1 MQKTEAINEKGC
13 RCEDRVEP
21 DGRTGVQSATVAEV
35 KVGDSV
41 NANLMD
47 KLLSKENLNK
57 AYRQVKRNGGAPG
70 IDKMTVEEALPYL
83 REHGEE
89 IKEKIRKGLYHPQA
103 VRRVEIDKPD
113 GGVRLLGVP
122 TVVDRVFQQALA
134 QVLTPIFE
142 PTFSDSS
149 YGFRPGRD
157 AHQAIEKA
165 KGFYEHGYTYVVD
178 LDLAKYFDTVNH
190 EILMDMVMTYIKER
204 PIIRLIRAFL
214 KSGVMI
220 GGLISPT
227 EQGTPQGGPIS
238 PLLSNV
244 YLTRFD
250 KWLEE
255 RGHKFVRYADDCNI
269 YLKSQRAAERVMEHC
284 VEFLEGNKMRL
295 TVNRNKSEVGS
306 PLKLK
311 FLGFSLYKVK
321 GKVGIR
327 PHGKSKE
334 RFKKKVRQITKRNR
348 GFAFDAI
355 VLELKRYTDGWIN
368 YYGIADMKAFME
380 NANQWIRRRLR
391 MYIWKQWKKVSA
403 RFRNLQKLGVPKEQ
417 AWQWANTRKGYWHI
431 ADCWILSTTITNKRL
446 VKRGYA
452 DIAKRYEVVHI
463 HVNC

>member
-1 MQKTEAINEKGC
+1 MQKTEAIYEMGYLW
-13 RCEDRVEP
+13 EDKVEP
-21 DGRTGVQSATVAEV
+21 EGNTGVQSATAADVE
-35 KVGDSV
+35 VGDSV
-41 NANLMD
+41 NVSLID
-47 KLLSKENLNK
+47 KLLSKKVLNE
-57 AYRQVKRNGGAPG
+57 AYRKVKRNGGAPG
-70 IDKMTVEEALPYL
+70 IDGMTVDEALPYL
-83 REHGEE
+83 KEHGEE

-122 TVVDRVFQQALA
+122 TVVDRVIQQALV

-149 YGFRPGRD
+149 YGFRPGRS
-157 AHQAIEKA
+157 AHQAIEKT
-165 KGFYEHGYTYVVD
+165 KEYYEQGYTYVVD

-190 EILMDMVMTYIKER
+190 EILMDMVMTYVKER

-220 GGLISPT
+220 GGLVSPT
-227 EQGTPQGGPIS
+227 ERGTPQGGPIS

-255 RGHKFVRYADDCNI
+255 RGHKFARYADDSNI
-269 YLKSQRAAERVMEHC
+269 YLKSRRAAERVMEHC
-284 VEFLEGNKMRL
+284 VEFLEGKKMQL
-295 TVNRNKSEVGS
+295 TVNQDKSQVGS
-306 PLKLK
+306 PLRLK

-348 GFAFDAI
+348 GHAFGDI
-355 VLELKRYTDGWIN
+355 VLELRRYTDGWIN
-368 YYGIADMKAFME
+368 YYGIADMKTFMQDS
-380 NANQWIRRRLR
+380 NQWIRRRLR

-403 RFRNLQKLGVPKEQ
+403 RFRNLQKLGVSKEQ
-417 AWQWANTRKGYWHI
+417 AWQWANTRKGYWRI
-431 ADCWILSTTITNKRL
+431 ADSWILSTTITNNRL
-446 VKRGYA
+446 VQRGYA
-452 DIAKRYEVVHI
+452 DIAKKYEAVHI
-463 HVNC
+463 NY